1 MLFNDIFP
9 LRGILFL
16 PECIKYHAGYSF
28 HDKLFKGSCGG
39 AIYTETLDIRG
50 MESKP
55 IITALIVLVFVE
67 TVIAVSCARHS
78 G

>member
-1 MLFNDIFP
+1 MLFNGVFS
-9 LRGILFL
+9 LRSILLL

-28 HDKLFKGSCGG
+28 HYKHFKRSCGG

-50 MESKP
+50 MESKL

-67 TVIAVSCARHS
+67 TVIAVSCARHP